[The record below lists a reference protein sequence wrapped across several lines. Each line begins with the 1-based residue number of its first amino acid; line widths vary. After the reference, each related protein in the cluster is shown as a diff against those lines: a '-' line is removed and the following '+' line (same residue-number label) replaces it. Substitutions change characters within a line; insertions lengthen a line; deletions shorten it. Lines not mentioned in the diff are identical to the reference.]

1 MLSYIYISYIYKY
14 RLYKRYFGT
23 PDLWGSPPSAPKFSA
38 RPPAAPTPLSRSML
52 GPGGDLKV
60 WFGYKKRS

>member
-1 MLSYIYISYIYKY
+1 MIYMIYIYIYISCIKGISGPQI
-14 RLYKRYFGT
+14 FGD
-23 PDLWGSPPSAPKFSA
+23 PLRA

-60 WFGYKKRS
+60 WFGL